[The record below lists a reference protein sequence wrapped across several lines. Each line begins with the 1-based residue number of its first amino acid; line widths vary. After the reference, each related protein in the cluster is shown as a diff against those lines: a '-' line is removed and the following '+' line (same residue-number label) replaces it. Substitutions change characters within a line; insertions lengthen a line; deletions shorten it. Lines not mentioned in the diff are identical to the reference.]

1 MAETDDQGTL
11 GPSDLP
17 PPRGPIPFSR
27 NFVLARWRSSLRGL
41 LARVAAGG
49 PARGSRLPAGRRR
62 GRIVAMAA
70 VGTVLTAVLVV
81 KVLIS
86 AGRSSQK
93 NPVRDKAT
101 WEGASW
107 LSIAVSGRDSFARC
121 DDTESTHTGALSNEA
136 WTSREHRPRR
146 ISSEVRAALGAAEK
160 QRPAAG
166 DLLIVGCGPCG
177 LAVASVMTAQSVSTG
192 RSQLAL

>member
-1 MAETDDQGTL
+1 
-11 GPSDLP
+11 
-17 PPRGPIPFSR
+17 
-27 NFVLARWRSSLRGL
+27 
-41 LARVAAGG
+41 
-49 PARGSRLPAGRRR
+49 
-62 GRIVAMAA
+62 MAA

-81 KVLIS
+81 EVLIS

-93 NPVRDKAT
+93 NPVRDKAA

-107 LSIAVSGRDSFARC
+107 LGVAVSGRNSFAMC
-121 DDTESTHTGALSNEA
+121 DDTESTHAGAISNDA
-136 WTSREHRPRR
+136 WTSREHRPRL
-146 ISSEVRAALGAAEK
+146 ISSEVRAALGAAEKK

-177 LAVASVMTAQSVSTG
+177 LAVASVMAAQSVSTG